1 MDEINKYQEKF
12 NKYIL
17 SDNWDI
23 IADRLNDSL
32 MSIITIT
39 MNAKSEKDVSY
50 LVLQNLEYTLN
61 KVKEIDRS
69 LKKSR
74 RR

>member
-50 LVLQNLEYTLN
+50 LVLQNLEYALN